1 MNFAKILFSLMG
13 LTLISKVLGFLREIF
28 LSYFYGA
35 SSTTDA
41 YLVALTIPGVLFAFF
56 STAVAIGFVPTFTR
70 VSNNVEERNNF
81 VNNVFS
87 ILLVASTVIVILTIV
102 FAEQLVYILAPGFDS
117 ETKYLAIKFT
127 QIFVFGIYFS
137 CWLSVFV
144 AFLNF
149 FRKFTVVAL
158 AGIPLNLSILLS
170 IVLSYYYSIYWL
182 VLGAVLGKLLE
193 IILLYPVVRK
203 FDYKFKFILNFRDE
217 NVKHLVLLSLPLTL
231 SIAVNQINVIV
242 DKSIAST
249 LEVGAISAINY
260 SHYLVEL
267 VVGIFVMSVATIFF
281 PDLARYFH
289 DNDYEKITSTA
300 EKSLKLVNF
309 FVVPSY
315 IYFMV
320 KSFEIITF
328 VYQRGS
334 FDQKSTDLTS
344 SVFIFFAA
352 GLLGFSYREVLT
364 RIFYAMH
371 NTRIP
376 VTNSIIGVVVNIVL
390 AYILS
395 SFLGVSGLALA
406 TSIAAF
412 VTTILLFLKLKKMDI
427 FLDYNDLFFDLFK
440 STVAAIIAA
449 GVAFVFKDDGWFLV
463 FNFLLFA
470 FTYLLFLLLLKNDIM
485 FVLYNNAMR
494 RYKN

>member
-1 MNFAKILFSLMG
+1 MNFAKVLFSLMG
-13 LTLISKVLGFLREIF
+13 LTLISKILGFLREIF

-70 VSNNVEERNNF
+70 VSDDIEERNNF
-81 VNNVFS
+81 VNNIFS
-87 ILLVASTVIVILTIV
+87 MLLIASTAIVILTIC
-102 FAEQLVYILAPGFDS
+102 FAEQLVYILAPGFDQ

-127 QIFVFGIYFS
+127 QIFVFGVYFS

-149 FRKFTVVAL
+149 FRKFTIVAL
-158 AGIPLNLSILLS
+158 AGIPFNLSILLS

-182 VLGAVLGKLLE
+182 VAGAVLGKLLE
-193 IILLYPVVRK
+193 IILLYPVVKK
-203 FDYKFKFILNFRDE
+203 FDYKFKFILDFRDKH
-217 NVKHLVLLSLPLTL
+217 VKHLIILSLPLTL
-231 SIAVNQINVIV
+231 SIAVNQINIIV

-260 SHYLVEL
+260 SYYLVQL

-281 PDLARYFH
+281 PDLARYYN
-289 DNDYEKITSTA
+289 DNDYGLITNTS

-309 FVVPSY
+309 FVIPSCV
-315 IYFMV
+315 YFMI

-334 FDQKSTDLTS
+334 FDQSSTNITA
-344 SVFIFFAA
+344 SVFTLFAA
-352 GLLGFSYREVLT
+352 GLIGFSYREVLT

-371 NTRIP
+371 NTKIP
-376 VTNSIIGVVVNIVL
+376 VTNSILGVIVNIIL

-395 SFLGVSGLALA
+395 GFLGVSGLALA

-412 VTTILLFLKLKKMDI
+412 VTTALLFFKLKKMEI
-427 FLDYNDLFFDLFK
+427 FLNYKTLLFDFLK
-440 STVAAIIAA
+440 AVTASVIAITISLIC
-449 GVAFVFKDDGWFLV
+449 KDEGWFLV
-463 FNFLLFA
+463 VNFMLFI
-470 FTYLLFLLLLKNDIM
+470 FIYLLILLLLKNEIM
-485 FVLYNNAMR
+485 FLVYNKIFGRN
-494 RYKN
+494 KN

>member
-1 MNFAKILFSLMG
+1 MSFAKVLFSLMG

-70 VSNNVEERNNF
+70 VSDNIEERNNF

-87 ILLVASTVIVILTIV
+87 ILLVASTIIVLLTIV

-117 ETKYLAIKFT
+117 ETKSLAIKFT
-127 QIFVFGIYFS
+127 QIFVLGVYFS

-149 FRKFTVVAL
+149 FRRFTIVAL
-158 AGIPLNLSILLS
+158 AGIPFNLSILLS

-193 IILLYPVVRK
+193 IVLLYPVVK
-203 FDYKFKFILNFRDE
+203 QYDYKFKFILNFKDMHVR
-217 NVKHLVLLSLPLTL
+217 HLVLLSLPLTL
-231 SIAVNQINVIV
+231 SIAVNQINIIV

-281 PDLARYFH
+281 PDLARFFH
-289 DNDYEKITSTA
+289 DKDYKKITYTS
-300 EKSLKLVNF
+300 EKSLRLVNL
-309 FVVPSY
+309 FVVPSF

-328 VYQRGS
+328 VYQKGS
-334 FDQKSTDLTS
+334 FDQDSTNLTS
-344 SVFIFFAA
+344 SVFTLFAA
-352 GLLGFSYREVLT
+352 GLVGFSYREVLT

-371 NTRIP
+371 NTKIP
-376 VTNSIIGVVVNIVL
+376 VTNSIIGVIVNIVL

-406 TSIAAF
+406 TSTSAF
-412 VTTILLFLKLKKMDI
+412 VTTILLFLKLKKMKI
-427 FLDYNDLFFDLFK
+427 FLDYRNLFVDIAK
-440 STVAAIIAA
+440 TVFSALLASS
-449 GVAFVFKDDGWFLV
+449 VAFFVKGDGWFLV
-463 FNFLLFA
+463 ANFLIYISI
-470 FTYLLFLLLLKNDIM
+470 YLLILIVLKNDMMMLI
-485 FVLYNNAMR
+485 YNR
-494 RYKN
+494 VIRKGEV